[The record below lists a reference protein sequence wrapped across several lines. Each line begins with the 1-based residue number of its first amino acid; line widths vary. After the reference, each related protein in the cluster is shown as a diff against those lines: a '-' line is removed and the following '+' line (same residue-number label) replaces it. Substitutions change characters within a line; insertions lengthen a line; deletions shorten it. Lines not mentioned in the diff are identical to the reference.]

1 LSILRLFNPYSIFE
15 KYVRKGGVMS
25 IDYIKRDEKKRNP
38 THPVELLSSTD
49 ALAVIAYLLGV

>member
-1 LSILRLFNPYSIFE
+1 
-15 KYVRKGGVMS
+15 MS